1 MTPSSEMFFP
11 TLPLPH
17 VRAVILPRP
26 PSDILLAMP
35 SPKSNSRSAPFT
47 PDDRQRGAIEH
58 VHGSM
63 LVIAGAGTGK
73 TSVLTHR
80 IERLVREG
88 HAYPHEILALSYTK
102 NAANEMRER
111 VRNLLGGKEVNAA
124 TFHDYC
130 LDMLRRVHKD
140 FGVLDDKDLW
150 IYLRRRIR
158 ELHLEH
164 YVRAANVAQ
173 FLNDLLEFVSRCHD
187 ELVTPEKYAQYVE
200 RLERKEVPIPRVAKS
215 KNVLD
220 DDEVLGRCREIARV
234 FTTMERWLAEENLG
248 TFSHMISRAH
258 ALLHSDENV
267 LTEARARARF
277 ILADEFQDANFAQ
290 IQILA
295 RLAGPGGNIFAV
307 GDPDQSIYRFRGA
320 SSAAFELFER
330 HFPQAKR
337 VVLEKNRRSTTPIL
351 RSAFALIDKNPP
363 VFSHRHSVD
372 QTQARRDAAFAYK
385 RIPLQSAREEE
396 SARTGTPLP
405 SPKVSAV
412 VLTTKDTEGPD
423 VVGFIRDA
431 QRKSRCRWSDFG
443 ILYRSHYHRDD
454 VVHEL
459 AEAGIPFVIE
469 SMDISDTPEARDLFA
484 CLNAIVSSG
493 DDVSLFR
500 VAALPR
506 FRVNPE
512 ELRQVMRSIARDNRE
527 GQVVPLSAALD
538 RVDGGADVLA
548 AVQHTREE
556 IRDRNAK
563 ARAAL
568 DIIVKQ
574 FALDASSPILQAA
587 LHFVSDWEKKKVNK
601 TTELEELVDY
611 LALFREA
618 GGVIPLEAQESENAV
633 RLMTVHGAKGLEFPH
648 VFILRANSGSF
659 PCSYRETLVAF
670 PRELR
675 DPDSVTEAD
684 DQTLHKEEERR
695 LFYVAMTRARDSLHI
710 YSKQGKGKL
719 NKNPDGYMRELI
731 EEKSLGP
738 WLAAIPA
745 RGTQTSL
752 DIFAAASLAYP
763 AESQTNLW
771 IELPVLAGLHTRL
784 SASAVDTYE
793 RCGLQFKLERDWRVS
808 AKPAAAM
815 QYGAAIHR
823 ILKTYFDS
831 VNLGRAKTDDE
842 LVDLF
847 RLDLAE
853 AKIQETYQHELYE
866 RQGIAQLREFLAA
879 ARTLPSAQVLHTEQS
894 FEIRVGP
901 TSVVGRIDRIDRRA
915 DGSVAI
921 VDYKTGKARDQESA
935 DESLQLSLYAIAAK
949 EKWGYTVGALIF
961 YNLEENVAVT
971 TTRNEAQLLGARSR
985 VEAAAQ
991 GIADGK
997 FVARTGMHCNFCAY
1011 RSLCPEKEKR
1021 IPHRVESIAGRPN

>member
-1 MTPSSEMFFP
+1 
-11 TLPLPH
+11 
-17 VRAVILPRP
+17 
-26 PSDILLAMP
+26 
-35 SPKSNSRSAPFT
+35 
-47 PDDRQRGAIEH
+47 
-58 VHGSM
+58 M
-63 LVIAGAGTGK
+63 LVVAGAGTGK

-88 HAYPHEILALSYTK
+88 HAYPHEILALTYTR
-102 NAANEMRER
+102 NAANEMRDR
-111 VRNLLGGKEVNAA
+111 VRKLLGGKEVNAA

-130 LDMLRRVHKD
+130 LDMLKRVHKD

-158 ELHLEH
+158 ELRLEH

-187 ELVTPEKYAQYVE
+187 ELVTPQKYAQYVE

-220 DDEVLGRCREIARV
+220 DAEVLGRCREIARV
-234 FTTMERWLAEENLG
+234 FTTMERWLSEANLG
-248 TFSHMISRAH
+248 TFSHMITRAH

-267 LTEARARARF
+267 LAEARARARF

-295 RLAGPGGNIFAV
+295 RLAGPDGNIFAV
-307 GDPDQSIYRFRGA
+307 GDPDQAIYRFRGA
-320 SSAAFELFER
+320 SSAAFELFDR
-330 HFPQAKR
+330 HFPNAKR

-363 VFSHRHSVD
+363 VFASHPKAAS
-372 QTQARRDAAFAYK
+372 AYRRT
-385 RIPLQSAREEE
+385 PLQSAREEE
-396 SARTGTPLP
+396 AAKAGAQLP
-405 SPKVSAV
+405 SPPVSVV

-423 VVGFIRDA
+423 VVGFLRDA
-431 QRKSRCRWSDFG
+431 QRKSKCKWSDFG
-443 ILYRSHYHRDD
+443 ILYRSHYQRDD

-484 CLNAIVSSG
+484 CLNAVVSAG

-500 VAALPR
+500 VAALAR
-506 FRVNPE
+506 FHVNPE
-512 ELRQVMRSIARDNRE
+512 QLRQVMRSIARDNRE

-548 AVQHTREE
+548 AVERAREE
-556 IRDRNAK
+556 IRRREAK

-568 DIIVKQ
+568 DIIVRQ
-574 FALDASSPILQAA
+574 FALDVASPILEAT
-587 LHFVSDWEKKKVNK
+587 LHFIDEWEKKKVNK

-618 GGVIPLEAQESENAV
+618 GGVIPLEANETENAV

-648 VFILRANSGSF
+648 VFILRANSNSF
-659 PCSYRETLVAF
+659 PCPYRETLVAF
-670 PRELR
+670 PKELR
-675 DPDSVTEAD
+675 DPDSVTAAD

-731 EEKSLGP
+731 EDKTLAR
-738 WLAAIPA
+738 WLTAIPA
-745 RGTQTSL
+745 HGTQTSL
-752 DIFAAASLAYP
+752 AIFAETSLAYP
-763 AESQTNLW
+763 AESQTNVW
-771 IELPVLAGLHTRL
+771 FELPVLSGLHTRL
-784 SASAVDTYE
+784 SASAIDTYE
-793 RCGLQFKLERDWRVS
+793 RCGLQFKLDRDWRLS

-831 VNLGRAKTDDE
+831 VNLGRAKTDEE
-842 LVDLF
+842 LIDLF

-853 AKIQETYQHELYE
+853 AKILEAYQHELYE
-866 RQGIAQLREFLAA
+866 EQGITQLREFLAS
-879 ARTLPSAQVLHTEQS
+879 ARAFPSPQVLHTEQP

-901 TSVVGRIDRIDRRA
+901 ISVVGRIDRIDRRP
-915 DGSVAI
+915 DGSVAV
-921 VDYKTGKARDQESA
+921 VDYKTGKARDQENA
-935 DESLQLSLYAIAAK
+935 DESLQLSLYALAAQ

-971 TTRNEAQLLGARSR
+971 TTRTEPQLLGARNR

-991 GIADGK
+991 GIANGIFK
-997 FVARTGMHCNFCAY
+997 AKPGMHCNFCAY

>member
-1 MTPSSEMFFP
+1 
-11 TLPLPH
+11 
-17 VRAVILPRP
+17 
-26 PSDILLAMP
+26 MP
-35 SPKSNSRSAPFT
+35 SPKFNSRPGPFV
-47 PDDRQRGAIEH
+47 PDDRQREAIEH
-58 VHGSM
+58 VHGPM
-63 LVIAGAGTGK
+63 LVAAGAGTGK
-73 TSVLTHR
+73 TSVLTQR

-88 HAYPHEILALSYTK
+88 HAYPHEILALTYTK
-102 NAANEMRER
+102 NAANEMRDR
-111 VRNLLGGKEVNAA
+111 VRRLLGGKEVNAA

-130 LDMLRRVHKD
+130 LDMLKRVHQD

-173 FLNDLLEFVSRCHD
+173 FLNDLLDFVSRCHD

-200 RLERKEVPIPRVAKS
+200 RLDRKEVPIPRVVKS
-215 KNVLD
+215 KHVLD
-220 DDEVLGRCREIARV
+220 DAEVLGRCREIARV
-234 FTTMERWLAEENLG
+234 FTTMERRLAEENLG
-248 TFSHMISRAH
+248 TFSHMITRAH
-258 ALLHSDENV
+258 ALLHRDANV
-267 LTEARARARF
+267 LAEARARARF

-295 RLAGPGGNIFAV
+295 RLAGPEANIFAV

-320 SSAAFELFER
+320 SSAAFELFDR
-330 HFPQAKR
+330 HFPNAKR

-363 VFSHRHSVD
+363 VFSHRHSVN
-372 QTQARRDAAFAYK
+372 QTQARRDAASAYK

-396 SARTGTPLP
+396 AARAGTPLL
-405 SPKVSAV
+405 SSKVSAV

-431 QRKSRCRWSDFG
+431 QKKSRRRWSDFG

-484 CLNAIVSSG
+484 CLNAVVSSG

-506 FRVNPE
+506 FRVDPE
-512 ELRQVMRSIARDNRE
+512 QLRQVMRSIARDNRE
-527 GQVVPLSAALD
+527 GQVVPLFAALD
-538 RVDGGADVLA
+538 RVDGGGEVLA
-548 AVQHTREE
+548 AVRRTREE
-556 IRDRNAK
+556 IRRREAK

-568 DIIVKQ
+568 DIIAKQ
-574 FALDASSPILQAA
+574 FELDASSSILQAA
-587 LHFVSDWEKKKVNK
+587 LHFVDQWEKKKVNK

-618 GGVIPLEAQESENAV
+618 GGVIPLEAQETENAV

-670 PRELR
+670 PKELR

-695 LFYVAMTRARDSLHI
+695 LFYVAMTRARDSLHV

-731 EEKSLGP
+731 EDKSLSP
-738 WLAAIPA
+738 WLTVIPA

-752 DIFAAASLAYP
+752 DIFAEASLAYP
-763 AESQTNLW
+763 AESQTNVW
-771 IELPVLAGLHTRL
+771 FELPVLAGLHTRL

-793 RCGLQFKLERDWRVS
+793 RCGLQFKLDRDWRLS

-842 LVDLF
+842 LIDLF

-853 AKIQETYQHELYE
+853 AGILETYQHELYE
-866 RQGIAQLREFLAA
+866 QQGIAQLREFLAA
-879 ARTLPSAQVLHTEQS
+879 ARTLPLAQVLRTEQS

-901 TSVVGRIDRIDRRA
+901 TSVVGRIDRIDRRP

-949 EKWGYTVGALIF
+949 EMWGYTVGAMIF

-985 VEAAAQ
+985 VESAAQ

-997 FVARTGMHCNFCAY
+997 FVAKPGMHCNFCAY

-1021 IPHRVESIAGRPN
+1021 IPHRVESVAGRPN